1 MERSTILWSL
11 VAFFGAAIAF
21 NGVQQLTEDE
31 STLVTLAAEVVV
43 LGLIIAFIIFVVRRS
58 ERRDGER

>member
-31 STLVTLAAEVVV
+31 STLVTILLELVV
-43 LGLIIAFIIFVVRRS
+43 LGLIVGFIIFAVRRS
-58 ERRDGER
+58 ERGDRES

>member
-1 MERSTILWSL
+1 

-31 STLVTLAAEVVV
+31 STLVTILLELVV
-43 LGLIIAFIIFVVRRS
+43 LGLIVGLIIFAVRRS
-58 ERRDGER
+58 ERGDRES